1 MENQK
6 MKKRKQ
12 FTLQK
17 LDPVNDR
24 VTTTPSPEHLDAIM
38 RNLGSEARIHV
49 DNEEIVLHADNLQ
62 TIQNLGRGAYGHVD
76 LVRDR
81 QSGKSF
87 AVKRMTLASFEEG
100 QRRTLMEVYV
110 AAQSK
115 DCPYTVNFYGAMSL
129 EGELWMIME
138 RMDMS
143 LDKLRENIFGADEN
157 YKIPENIIGNITYQI
172 IKGLSYLRDEV
183 SVLHR
188 DVKPSNILI
197 NKCGRVKVC
206 DFGISGNIVKESL
219 AFSNVGSKPYL
230 APEKISPRDGQVG
243 FSSRADVWSLGI
255 TVLEFTT
262 GKFPYRGW
270 QNAFEALNDVVTKP
284 SPTLPAG
291 EYSDEFNDFINSTL
305 KKDVNE
311 RPRYADLLKKPFI
324 EKCQSVDISS
334 FVQEFANE

>member
-1 MENQK
+1 
-6 MKKRKQ
+6 MKRRKQ

-24 VTTTPSPEHLDAIM
+24 VNTTTSPEHLDAIM
-38 RNLGSEARIHV
+38 RNLGNEVKIHV
-49 DNEEIVLHADNLQ
+49 DNTEIVLHANNLQ
-62 TIQNLGRGAYGHVD
+62 TIQSLGRGAYGHVD

-81 QSGKSF
+81 ESNKTF

-143 LDKLRENIFGADEN
+143 LDKLRENIFRDGDF
-157 YKIPENIIGNITYQI
+157 KIPESIIGNITYQI

-230 APEKISPRDGQVG
+230 APEKISPKDGQEG

-270 QNAFEALNDVVTKP
+270 QNAFEALNDVVTRP
-284 SPTLPAG
+284 SPTLPSG
-291 EYSDEFNDFINSTL
+291 IYSDEFNHFINSTL

-311 RPRYADLLKKPFI
+311 RPRYADLLEMPFI
-324 EKCQSVDISS
+324 VNHQDVDISE
-334 FVQEFANE
+334 FVQKFADE